1 MQNIANCWKLCKLG
15 DLEIFNNRMIIKTK
29 SLNKILQLKLPN
41 GAKIPRKHGLSLEKT
56 YFLWYNISC
65 S

>member
-1 MQNIANCWKLCKLG
+1 
-15 DLEIFNNRMIIKTK
+15 MIIKTK

>member
-1 MQNIANCWKLCKLG
+1 
-15 DLEIFNNRMIIKTK
+15 MIIKTK

-56 YFLWYNISC
+56 CFLWYNISC

>member
-1 MQNIANCWKLCKLG
+1 MQNIANCWKFYKLC
-15 DLEIFNNRMIIKTK
+15 DLEIFNNRIIIKTK

-41 GAKIPRKHGLSLEKT
+41 GGKIPRKHGLSLEKT
-56 YFLWYNISC
+56 CFLWYNIGC